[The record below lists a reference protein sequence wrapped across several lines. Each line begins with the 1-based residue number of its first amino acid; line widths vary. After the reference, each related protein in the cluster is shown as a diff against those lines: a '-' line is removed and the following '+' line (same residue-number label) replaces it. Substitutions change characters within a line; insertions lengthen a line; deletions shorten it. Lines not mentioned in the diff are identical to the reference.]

1 MDFQSIPNQI
11 TVYILLHYLILDW
24 HWSCWLGGALIC
36 ILYKNRFRITNEEVA
51 VFAVIILIL
60 ALIYNIFE
68 CTIPPIIPAFVLE
81 CIGEGYLKKISKS
94 SEDEDERGPQYWL
107 KNKPHKKEIY
117 VVVMYYIYL
126 ATYMLWKMGV
136 SLQIC

>member
-1 MDFQSIPNQI
+1 MIQKIAYLLLASITIGFSINSEPDNGIYSFTQFNFR
-11 TVYILLHYLILDW
+11 LALIVLIV
-24 HWSCWLGGALIC
+24 GALIC

-94 SEDEDERGPQYWL
+94 SEDEDERGPQY
-107 KNKPHKKEIY
+107 
-117 VVVMYYIYL
+117 
-126 ATYMLWKMGV
+126 
-136 SLQIC
+136 